1 MERFINRILYT
12 VYRLWHRGEV
22 TEDCHVNAVL
32 GHVLLLIAFVPYLL
46 LACVAARR
54 LCGTV
59 VTADS
64 FNALLVAAVVIPGM
78 MNHIVAFQGDKYKAH
93 FTRFAA
99 QGSDAKWRTITALV
113 YAGAIACVILSV
125 MWWK

>member
-12 VYRLWHRGEV
+12 LYRLWHRGEV
-22 TEDCHVNAVL
+22 TEDCHVNAML
-32 GHVLLLIAFVPYLL
+32 GHALLLVAFVPYLL

-54 LCGTV
+54 LCPAV
-59 VTADS
+59 VTPDS
-64 FNALLVAAVVIPGM
+64 FYALLVAAVVIPGM
-78 MNHIVAFQGDKYKAH
+78 VDHIVAFQGDKYKEH
-93 FTRFAA
+93 FMRCAA
-99 QGSDAKWRTITALV
+99 QGGDVRWRAITALT